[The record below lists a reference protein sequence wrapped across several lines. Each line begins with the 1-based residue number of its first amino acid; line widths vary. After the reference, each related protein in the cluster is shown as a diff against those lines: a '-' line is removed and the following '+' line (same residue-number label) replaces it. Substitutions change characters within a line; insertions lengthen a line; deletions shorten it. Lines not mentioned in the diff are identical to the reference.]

1 MSELQGG
8 EEVIEFM
15 NAVRGCSS
23 TVDAEAETGTE
34 DKAETKFSSAVT
46 RRFFFLSEF
55 FTL

>member
-15 NAVRGCSS
+15 NAVRGCGS

-34 DKAETKFSSAVT
+34 DEAETENSSAAT
-46 RRFFFLSEF
+46 RRFFS
-55 FTL
+55 